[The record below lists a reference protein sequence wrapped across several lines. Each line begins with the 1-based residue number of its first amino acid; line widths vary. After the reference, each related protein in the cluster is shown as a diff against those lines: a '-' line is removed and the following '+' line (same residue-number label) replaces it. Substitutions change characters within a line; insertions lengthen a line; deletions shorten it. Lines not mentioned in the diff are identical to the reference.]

1 MAASPR
7 SPAHRIPI
15 TLESMALHVTGK
27 RLRHPLRSA
36 RSGLARVRGQHNM
49 HTDEGELFY
58 LDEYLD
64 VLNPLLVAPR
74 RILDVGAQF
83 GRFTIP
89 LVAAGH
95 DLVSTDIDPACV
107 AYLRRHAPR
116 AEVLQESVTQTMGRN
131 WDRPFDIVLCL
142 ELLYLLPD
150 WEQVLG
156 GLVCSLGPEG
166 KLVASHRSQ
175 GYYMHRML
183 RDRDFDG
190 LDLIL
195 SGHHAALN
203 AQSLDDVEHAYGE
216 LELRLDSVTGIG
228 TLSGIAVDPFAEITD
243 PARLNRSERLR
254 LRGYETDP
262 TLNRRFIDSARYLL
276 VVASRAP

>member
-1 MAASPR
+1 
-7 SPAHRIPI
+7 
-15 TLESMALHVTGK
+15 MALHVTGE

-36 RSGLARVRGQHNM
+36 RSGLAQVRGQHNM

-58 LDEYLD
+58 LDEYMD
-64 VLNPLLVAPR
+64 ILNPLLVTPR

-89 LVAAGH
+89 LAASGH
-95 DLVSTDIDPACV
+95 DLVATDIDPGCV
-107 AYLRRHAPR
+107 AYIRRHAPH
-116 AEVLQESVTQTMGRN
+116 AEVLQESVTQTTGRN
-131 WDRPFDIVLCL
+131 WDPAFDIVLCL

-156 GLVCSLGPEG
+156 GLVSSLDPEG
-166 KLVASHRSQ
+166 NLVASHRSQ
-175 GYYMHRML
+175 GYYVHRML

-195 SGHHAALN
+195 SGRHAALN
-203 AQSLDDVEHAYGE
+203 AQSLDDVERAYGE
-216 LELRLDSVTGIG
+216 LGLRLDSVTGVG
-228 TLSGIAVDPFAEITD
+228 TLSGIAVDPFAAITD
-243 PARLNRSERLR
+243 PSRLSRSERLR

-262 TLNRRFIDSARYLL
+262 ELNRRFIDSARYLL
-276 VVASRAP
+276 VVASRAH